1 MTQITNTAN
10 IYPEPDTIV
19 TDETILQSIT
29 NEYLSIEVTTE
40 CNSNCVHCF
49 ASAGLTKRN
58 TLDMETAR
66 SVMEEG
72 FELGYRTLHVT
83 GGEPLL
89 WPHLMR
95 LLGEAF
101 EAGYP
106 SAFINT
112 NGTLFSN
119 ERCGNFARY
128 GDKLSFSLSL
138 HGPEELHESIR
149 GKGSYK
155 QTIDGLKNALDYGLK
170 INIFTSVG
178 KSLLKKLP
186 EFVNSV
192 YTNFPGIDYMALIQ
206 LIRVHQDSFDLS
218 DELME
223 PKNFIQFVQ
232 TASMLS
238 LYGLKVRIIENPL
251 VNPLADLLNIKW
263 LPPEPS
269 MSRPGRAVIMA
280 DRNITIYHSS
290 RDSFGIYSPGVL
302 KKRLF
307 SDAYK
312 NAVAVDC
319 SGCGDCPHK
328 EICERNKI
336 RRPSEWFRDMHP
348 KIPYCRRVLDEAC
361 REWNSPQ

>member
-1 MTQITNTAN
+1 MLK
-10 IYPEPDTIV
+10 
-19 TDETILQSIT
+19 TDIAINDLASSVIFFEDPPIQELIA

-40 CNSNCVHCF
+40 CNSNCTHCF
-49 ASAGLTKRN
+49 ASAGRTERS
-58 TLDMETAR
+58 TLDVDTVR
-66 SVMEEG
+66 SIMREG
-72 FELGYRTLHVT
+72 YELGYRTIHFT

-89 WPHLMR
+89 WPPLMHV
-95 LLGEAF
+95 LDEAF
-101 EAGYP
+101 EIGYP
-106 SAFINT
+106 AAFINT

-119 ERCGNFARY
+119 EKCGDFANY

-155 QTIDGLKNALDYGLK
+155 KTIDGIKNALNYGLK

-192 YTNFPGIDYMALIQ
+192 YTDFPGIDYIALIQ

-223 PKNFIQFVQ
+223 PKDFIQFVQ

-238 LYGLKVRIIENPL
+238 LYGVKVRIIENPL

-280 DRNITIYHSS
+280 DGNITIYHSS
-290 RDSFGIYSPGVL
+290 RDSFGFYSPGAL
-302 KKRLF
+302 RKILF

-312 NAVAVDC
+312 NTVAVDC
-319 SGCGDCPHK
+319 TGCGDCPHK
-328 EICERNKI
+328 EICERNRI

-348 KIPYCRRVLDEAC
+348 EIPYCRRVLDEAGM
-361 REWNSPQ
+361 E